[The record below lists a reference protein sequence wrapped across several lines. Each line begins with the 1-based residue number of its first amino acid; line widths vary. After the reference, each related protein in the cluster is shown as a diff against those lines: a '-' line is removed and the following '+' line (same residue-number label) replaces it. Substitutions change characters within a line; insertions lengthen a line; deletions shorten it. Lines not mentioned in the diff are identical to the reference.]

1 MIQQLGTPYG
11 IYNDP
16 VNHFVADFMGSPGMN
31 FIECVV
37 KDQNLVVESGGEKYE
52 LSIPCT
58 DALNNSNLDVVW
70 LGIRSEMMTEIQPSV
85 AANSFI
91 HQIKFD
97 VEVLEPM
104 GADTVAIGQ
113 WNGDEVMARLSPES
127 GNTAGKGF
135 DLQVDTSKAILF
147 DPNTGLRMR

>member
-1 MIQQLGTPYG
+1 ML
-11 IYNDP
+11 
-16 VNHFVADFMGSPGMN
+16 
-31 FIECVV
+31 
-37 KDQNLVVESGGEKYE
+37 
-52 LSIPCT
+52 
-58 DALNNSNLDVVW
+58 
-70 LGIRSEMMTEIQPSV
+70 TEIQPSV

>member
-1 MIQQLGTPYG
+1 VGTPYE

-16 VNHFVADFMGSPGMN
+16 VSHFVADFMGSPGMN
-31 FIECVV
+31 FIECIV
-37 KDQNLVVESGGEKYE
+37 KDQNLIIDSGGEKYE
-52 LSIPCT
+52 LSIPCK
-58 DALNNSNLDVVW
+58 DALNNSNLDVVL
-70 LGIRSEMMTEIQPSV
+70 LGIRPEMLTEIQPLV
-85 AANSFI
+85 ADNSFVQ
-91 HQIKFD
+91 QIKFD

-113 WNGDEVMARLSPES
+113 WNENEVMARLSPES

-147 DPNTGLRMR
+147 DPNTGLRIR

>member
-1 MIQQLGTPYG
+1 
-11 IYNDP
+11 
-16 VNHFVADFMGSPGMN
+16 MN
-31 FIECVV
+31 Y
-37 KDQNLVVESGGEKYE
+37 Q
-52 LSIPCT
+52 
-58 DALNNSNLDVVW
+58 
-70 LGIRSEMMTEIQPSV
+70 GIRPEMMTEIQPSV

-147 DPNTGLRMR
+147 DPNTGLRIR